1 MQYDRRIRVLTFR
14 NRSIYEGKQPPTSHG
29 FSLLEMLVVIGLIAV
44 LTAMTLPSLKGLLG
58 VGGRAGGASVVQS
71 ALEQARLAAVESG
84 QTTYVGFPTNVSD
97 QEVAYSSLILF
108 REATP
113 DEVAAGKIIVPLS
126 RWQKLPQGIYLQT
139 GTNFAEVST
148 EVTTSA
154 LATSIPKLSTSG
166 GAVSISNISAIAFD
180 RFGKLKRANVPV
192 DIRVGEK
199 IGPTNSFLGF
209 DDNFI
214 ELTIQPLTGRVRVV
228 DRGKVSGS

>member
-1 MQYDRRIRVLTFR
+1 MGHDCRPRIFTP
-14 NRSIYEGKQPPTSHG
+14 GKISFFDLKPATTSHG
-29 FSLLEMLVVIGLIAV
+29 FSLLEMLVVVGMIAA
-44 LTAMTLPSLKGLLG
+44 LTALTLPSLWSLLG

-84 QTTYVGFPTNVSD
+84 QTTYVGFPTNIFDS
-97 QEVAYSSLILF
+97 ESAYSSLILF

-126 RWQKLPQGIYLQT
+126 RWLKLPQGIYLQL
-139 GTNFAEVST
+139 GTNFAVGST
-148 EVTTSA
+148 NVTTSA

-166 GAVSISNISAIAFD
+166 GAVAVSNIAAIAFD

-199 IGPTNSFLGF
+199 TGPTNNFLGF

-228 DRGKVSGS
+228 DRGKFSGS